1 MKSSIINRHPIK
13 SFLQAAFS
21 TLLLALF
28 TFQVLPGQNG
38 GSLDEEA
45 WKMKKE
51 GDGIRIYTRWMEAE
65 PKRKAREMKIVMTIK
80 APPQQIIEVI
90 RGEKIDTPWMDQVK
104 QSYPFDIS
112 ADRNNWYNYTEFK
125 LPWPINNQDVV
136 TLYQLKWEAFPGIA
150 HINISSADGKV
161 AAKKGI
167 NRIEYY
173 EGSWHLA
180 ATAEE
185 TQVEYRIFSKSKP
198 LFPRWITDPLV
209 HKNLIRSFNNLR
221 RKALKSN

>member
-1 MKSSIINRHPIK
+1 MKTIIINRPLTV
-13 SFLQAAFS
+13 SFLSAIFLTLILTLFS
-21 TLLLALF
+21 I
-28 TFQVLPGQNG
+28 QILPGQNG
-38 GSLDEEA
+38 GSLDKEA
-45 WKMKKE
+45 WEMQKE
-51 GDGIRIYTRWMEAE
+51 GDGIRIYTRWVEAE
-65 PKRKAREMKIVMTIK
+65 PKRKAREMKIVLTIK

-90 RGEKIDTPWMDQVK
+90 RGENADTPWMDQVK

-112 ADRNNWYNYTEFK
+112 TDRKDWYNYTEFK

-136 TLYQLKWEAFPGIA
+136 TLYQLKWEEYPGTA
-150 HINISSADGKV
+150 HIDISSSEGKIPE
-161 AAKKGI
+161 KKGI

-173 EGSWHLA
+173 EGSWYLSA
-180 ATAEE
+180 KNEA

-221 RKALKSN
+221 QLALK